1 MNGWAPKQVVKEGLS
16 AFGAS
21 QASTPITKEF
31 GITASGASVGMVI
44 IVKASGVTG
53 TCAAEF
59 QTGVDSYW
67 ESVSSIATLAN
78 GYNVLRYNMPT
89 DAAAMP
95 FLAKG
100 RMMLTTAAAS
110 GCTIEGVQVLQEL

>member
-1 MNGWAPKQVVKEGLS
+1 MNGWAPKQVIKEGLA
-16 AFGAS
+16 AFGPNQSA
-21 QASTPITKEF
+21 APITKEF
-31 GITASGASVGMVI
+31 GITAGGAAVGMVL

-53 TCAAEF
+53 TCEAMF

-67 ESVSSIATLAN
+67 EDVSSIQMLAN

-100 RMMLTTAAAS
+100 RMLLNTAAAS
-110 GCTIEGVQVLQEL
+110 GCTIESVQVLQEL

>member
-1 MNGWAPKQVVKEGLS
+1 MNGWAPKQVIKEGLS

-31 GITASGASVGMVI
+31 AITAGGASVGMVI
-44 IVKASGVTG
+44 VIKASGVSG
-53 TCAAEF
+53 TCDAEF
-59 QTGVDSYW
+59 QTGVDSFW
-67 ESVSSIATLAN
+67 ESVSTLTPLAN

-100 RMMLTTAAAS
+100 RLMLTTAAAS
-110 GCTIEGVQVLQEL
+110 GCTIESVQVLQAL